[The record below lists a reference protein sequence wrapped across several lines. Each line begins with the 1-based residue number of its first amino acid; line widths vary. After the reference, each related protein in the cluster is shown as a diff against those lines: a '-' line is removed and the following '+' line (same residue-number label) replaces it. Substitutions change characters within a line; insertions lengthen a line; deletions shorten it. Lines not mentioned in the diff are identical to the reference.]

1 MAAMHRHSML
11 VLAAVAL
18 LVPALATAQR
28 TTRASTRQADER
40 AEHARREALLEQLD
54 SLRWHFEHERMSDGE
69 RERIRI
75 EMRRAFRA
83 LDEAMA
89 GARAVEEA
97 AAGEAARAIRVWS
110 STPQVAVSVGPRVR
124 PRGYIGLLFD
134 GPNTED
140 VRDGEVF
147 VRFYQYPL
155 IALVEP
161 ASPAERAGIRQG
173 DTLLA
178 LNGSDVLAEEIA
190 LSRLLVPEKRLTV
203 RVRRDGDTKNLPVV
217 VKSAPEYVVRRAM
230 PTRVSPAPAPPR
242 TARTPEGPVAVT
254 IPAPAP
260 PAARG
265 FVWVSSD
272 GFGGAKLEQVTHW
285 WSRALGAGSG
295 VVVVRA
301 TAGSPAY
308 ESGLRDGDVI
318 VRAAG
323 KPVSTVRELRNTI
336 MAQDAPDVKLV
347 IVRERKQRELTFR
360 LVRRGERP
368 D

>member
-1 MAAMHRHSML
+1 MSFLQAGTARRRRSML
-11 VLAAVAL
+11 MLAAVAL
-18 LVPALATAQR
+18 LVPGLAAAQR
-28 TTRASTRQADER
+28 TTTRASTREAEER
-40 AEHARREALLEQLD
+40 AEHARREALLEKLD

-89 GARAVEEA
+89 GARTMEVEAA
-97 AAGEAARAIRVWS
+97 AAGEAARAVRVWGS
-110 STPQVAVSVGPRVR
+110 PRVAVSVGPLVR
-124 PRGYIGLLFD
+124 PRGYLGLMFD

-140 VRDGEVF
+140 VRDGELF

-178 LNGSDVLAEEIA
+178 LNGTDVVAEEVA
-190 LSRLLVPEKRLTV
+190 LSRLLVPEQRVTV
-203 RVRRDGDTKNLPVV
+203 RVRRDGDTRNLPVV
-217 VKSAPEYVVRRAM
+217 VKSAPDYVVRRAM
-230 PTRVSPAPAPPR
+230 PALVGPAPAPPR
-242 TARTPEGPVAVT
+242 TARTPDAPAAVT
-254 IPAPAP
+254 APAPAP
-260 PAARG
+260 PGARG

-272 GFGGAKLEQVTHW
+272 GFGGAKLEQVTQW
-285 WSRALGAGSG
+285 WSRALGVRSG

-318 VRAAG
+318 VRVAG
-323 KPVSTVRELRNTI
+323 RPVSTVRELRNTI
-336 MAQDAPDVKLV
+336 MSNEARDVKLV
-347 IVRERKQRELTFR
+347 IVRERRQRELTFR
-360 LVRRGERP
+360 W
-368 D
+368 